1 MVDVQKYGKFKGK
14 GKQKK
19 KNQIILTHTS
29 RNINDYLQSLKYRY
43 NGEYDKIPHY
53 IITREGIILQL
64 LANSEYS
71 NYFPETKI
79 NQGSI
84 IICLENL
91 GWVQKEPLKDYYVNW
106 IGDIYKGVVFER
118 KWRDYYFWQPYT
130 EKQLEMTVQLCNQL
144 FQETSV
150 KSQVIGHNTK
160 ISDFQRQEGVVTR
173 SNYNVDFTDVSP
185 AFSFEG
191 FIKQIENG

>member
-1 MVDVQKYGKFKGK
+1 MVDVQKYGKFKGT

-29 RNINDYLQSLKYRY
+29 RNISDYLQSLKYRY

-53 IITREGIILQL
+53 VVTREGVILQL
-64 LANSEYS
+64 LTNPEYS
-71 NYFPETKI
+71 NYFSDPSI

-91 GWVQKEPLKDYYVNW
+91 GWIQKEPLKDYYVNW

-130 EKQLEMTVQLCNQL
+130 EKQFEMLVQLCKQL
-144 FQETSV
+144 FQETLV
-150 KSQVIGHNTK
+150 KSQFVGHNTK

-173 SNYNVDFTDVSP
+173 SNYDVDFTDVSP
-185 AFSFEG
+185 AFSFDG
-191 FIKQIENG
+191 FIKQIENE

>member
-1 MVDVQKYGKFKGK
+1 MVDVQKYGKFKGT

-29 RNINDYLQSLKYRY
+29 RNISDYLQSLKYRY

-53 IITREGIILQL
+53 VVTREGVILQL
-64 LANSEYS
+64 LTNPEYS
-71 NYFPETKI
+71 NYFSDPSI

-91 GWVQKEPLKDYYVNW
+91 GWIQKEPLKDYYVNW

-130 EKQLEMTVQLCNQL
+130 EKQIEMLVQLCKQL
-144 FQETSV
+144 FDETSV
-150 KSQVIGHNTK
+150 KSQIIGHNTK
-160 ISDFQRQEGVVTR
+160 IKDFQKQEGVITR
-173 SNYNVDFTDVSP
+173 SNYDVDFTDVSP
-185 AFSFEG
+185 AFNFESFT
-191 FIKQIENG
+191 KKIENE

>member
-1 MVDVQKYGKFKGK
+1 MVDVQKYGKFKGT

-29 RNINDYLQSLKYRY
+29 RNISDYLQSLKYRY

-53 IITREGIILQL
+53 VVTREGVILQL
-64 LANSEYS
+64 LTNPEYS
-71 NYFPETKI
+71 NYFSDPSI

-91 GWVQKEPLKDYYVNW
+91 GWIQKEPLKDYYVNW

-130 EKQLEMTVQLCNQL
+130 EKQIETLSLLCKQL
-144 FQETSV
+144 FQETLV
-150 KSQVIGHNTK
+150 KSQFVGHNTK

-173 SNYNVDFTDVSP
+173 SNYDVDFTDVSP
-185 AFSFEG
+185 AFSFDG
-191 FIKQIENG
+191 FIKQIENE